1 MTNRH
6 VTAKLRFL
14 SALAVLLPVFIS
26 SAQARGPA
34 PARPGVAF
42 ASAVGQDAPA
52 PFADPLFQQV
62 WTHTDAPVQQG
73 EAQRSW
79 YWGPEPGKT
88 LNEPYAGS
96 KTGTRLVQYFDKA
109 RMEVN
114 NPDGD
119 RTSPWFVTT
128 GLLVS
133 EMVAGRQQVGDT
145 LYKAM
150 PPAEI
155 AVGGDGLG
163 TDPDAPTYT
172 SFRPHA
178 SLKGPDDNRAP
189 DRTGQPVTA
198 TINRAGTLGD
208 NPAMGYYPGTTIV
221 AYSQELGHN
230 IPQAM
235 WDFLN
240 LKGPVEE
247 GGALTDDQTIANWV
261 FVMGYPI
268 TEAYWARIQ
277 IDGVFYDA
285 LLQMYQRRS
294 LAYVPSMP
302 EGWRVQMGNV
312 GAHYYRWLY
321 GGPLPAPL
329 VQFTPTPTATTVP
342 TATPILPAPTSTAG
356 SGTASPT
363 PIPGTPAVT
372 PLPTDEPPPPDET
385 GTPTPTYPPVPTE
398 PPGGFIVSVHPPY
411 GPPDGQFTF
420 AATGLA
426 PNEGVQVQF
435 TTPDGDVVYPA
446 GSNNGQYVAGPDGT
460 LSITLVPTQAFPA
473 APTGTWLFQVQGL
486 QSGLVGTAG
495 FTLQ

>member
-6 VTAKLRFL
+6 ATAKLRFL
-14 SALAVLLPVFIS
+14 SALAILLPVFFS
-26 SAQARGPA
+26 SAQALGQA
-34 PARPGVAF
+34 SARPTVAY
-42 ASAVGQDAPA
+42 ASAVGQATSPM
-52 PFADPLFQQV
+52 FADPLFEQV
-62 WTHTDAPVQQG
+62 WARTDAPVG
-73 EAQRSW
+73 AGRATRSW
-79 YWGPEPGKT
+79 YWGPEPGKS
-88 LNEPYAGS
+88 LDEPYAGS

-114 NPDGD
+114 DPNGD

-133 EMVAGRQQVGDT
+133 EMVAGREQVGDT
-145 LYKAM
+145 TYKVM
-150 PPAEI
+150 PSAEI
-155 AVGGDGLG
+155 ALGGDGLG

-172 SFRPHA
+172 SFRPYA
-178 SLKGPDDNRAP
+178 SLKGPDDNRVP
-189 DRTGQPVTA
+189 NRMGQPVTA
-198 TINRAGTLGD
+198 TINRAGTIGD
-208 NPAMGYYPGTTIV
+208 NPAMGFYPGTIIA
-221 AYSQELGHN
+221 AYSEELGHN

-240 LKGPVEE
+240 LKGPVQEN
-247 GGALTDDQTIANWV
+247 GVLNSDQTIANWV

-277 IDGVFYDA
+277 INGIFYDA
-285 LLQMYQRRS
+285 MLQMYQRRS

-329 VQFTPTPTATTVP
+329 VLFTPTPTAMPSTTPTSVP
-342 TATPILPAPTSTAG
+342 T
-356 SGTASPT
+356 
-363 PIPGTPAVT
+363 GTPAS
-372 PLPTDEPPPPDET
+372 PEPPPTDGT
-385 GTPTPTYPPVPTE
+385 GTSTPTYPPVPTE

-420 AATGLA
+420 EATGLA

-435 TTPDGDVVYPA
+435 TDPNGDVVYPA
-446 GSNNGQYVAGPDGT
+446 GSNNGQYVAGPDGV
-460 LSITLVPTQAFPA
+460 LQFTLVPTQAFPA
-473 APTGTWLFQVQGL
+473 APVGIWLFQVQGL
-486 QSGLVGTAG
+486 QSGQIGVVG